1 MLPGAVHL
9 RGPFSLRVTQT
20 GSAAGC
26 EAWLCLAV
34 KKLSQNRVLRYYV
47 AAGVATATTSLPT
60 GSTEPRLFSLTEI
73 PLAVDSH
80 RGPKSPFLSVD
91 DMTKRLFP
99 HLVPLALV
107 LLIASA
113 AQAQEGLPALVK
125 RVKPAVVAI
134 ATYDSTGEALMTGSG
149 FFLSPGQVVT
159 NLHVIRGAA
168 RAEIKTLDG
177 KGKVYAVTG
186 ALAIDEEG
194 DLALLGVDM
203 PPQPARV
210 TELARELPDEGEPI
224 FVIGNPLKLEGSVS
238 DGIVSAVRE
247 VPNSYR
253 IIQITAPISHGN
265 SGSPVF
271 NLKGQVLGVVTV
283 KVTNGQNIN
292 LAIAAARVGQLR
304 AGKLQ
309 PLSEIAGKGKG
320 DVAESSYRNGLD
332 SLWLGNY
339 DSAVGYFENAVNK
352 NPKRADAWVQ
362 VGYCKVKQGKSQE
375 AIKAYQQALQL
386 KPEDAEIH
394 NKLGD
399 AYYYAGRL
407 REAID
412 EYETAK
418 DLQPDNAETFYNL
431 AIAYNE
437 AGNPT
442 MAALEARILQR
453 LDP

>member
-1 MLPGAVHL
+1 M
-9 RGPFSLRVTQT
+9 
-20 GSAAGC
+20 
-26 EAWLCLAV
+26 
-34 KKLSQNRVLRYYV
+34 NRRIFPPLVVL
-47 AAGVATATTSLPT
+47 TL
-60 GSTEPRLFSLTEI
+60 L
-73 PLAVDSH
+73 
-80 RGPKSPFLSVD
+80 LSVAS
-91 DMTKRLFP
+91 
-99 HLVPLALV
+99 LVHA
-107 LLIASA
+107 
-113 AQAQEGLPALVK
+113 EETLPALVK
-125 RVKPAVVAI
+125 RVKPSVVAI
-134 ATYDSTGEALMTGSG
+134 ATYDSNGEALMTGSG
-149 FFLSPGQVVT
+149 FFTAPGQVVT

-177 KGKVYAVTG
+177 KGKVYPVSG

-194 DLALLGVDM
+194 DLALLGIDM
-203 PPQPARV
+203 PLDRV
-210 TELARELPDEGEPI
+210 RSIELARELPDEGESI

-271 NLKGQVLGVVTV
+271 NLRGEVLGVVTV

-292 LAIAAARVGQLR
+292 LAIAAGRVAQLH

-309 PLSEIAGKGKG
+309 ALPDLALKSKG

-375 AIKAYQQALQL
+375 AIRAYQQALQL

-412 EYETAK
+412 SYTTAAQ
-418 DLQPDNAETFYNL
+418 LEPTNAETFYNL
-431 AIAYNE
+431 AIAYFE
-437 AGNPT
+437 SGNQS
-442 MAALEARILQR
+442 MAATEAHTLQR
-453 LDP
+453 LDQKLYDKYLRETM